1 MKTKQFLKRLAY
13 LTLLFTIAGFVA
25 SCNDG
30 DETPPP
36 PTKPVTEDDI
46 KRYNAGPD
54 IDQPT
59 NSINK
64 SGVNS
69 RGEN

>member
-25 SCNDG
+25 SCNEDG
-30 DETPPP
+30 TPPP
-36 PTKPVTEDDI
+36 PTKPITENDI
-46 KRYNAGPD
+46 KLYNGDPD
-54 IDQPT
+54 TDQPT